1 MNGSE
6 AVPEAVPEVAPIR
19 WFDELDSTNA
29 EARRLAEA
37 REAGPLWIAARRQTQ
52 GRGRRGRAWETAA
65 GNLAATLLT
74 ATDRSPAEA
83 AQLSF
88 VAGLAV
94 ADLTSGFADDVALK
108 WPNDVLLAGAKLAG
122 ILIESGRRAGGGLW
136 LAIGVGVNLADAP
149 EIPGYPATALARHL
163 RPGVQPPGPEAALEA
178 LAAAMARRIAEW
190 SGRGFEPVRRAWLQR
205 AFGLGQAC
213 VARLGDGAALEGV
226 AEGLDEDG
234 ALVLRLASGEL
245 RRITAGDVFFG
256 GG

>member
-1 MNGSE
+1 VSG
-6 AVPEAVPEVAPIR
+6 VPTR

-37 REAGPLWIAARRQTQ
+37 GEAGPLWIAARRQTQ
-52 GRGRRGRAWETAA
+52 GRGRRGRVWETAA
-65 GNLAATLLT
+65 GNLAATLL
-74 ATDRSPAEA
+74 ASTDRPAAEA

-94 ADLTSGFADDVALK
+94 AELADAFADEGLVALK

-122 ILIESGRRAGGGLW
+122 ILIESGRRTGGGLW

-149 EIPGYPATALARHL
+149 DIPDYPATALARHL
-163 RPGVQPPGPEAALEA
+163 RPGASRPSPDAALE
-178 LAAAMARRIAEW
+178 LLSAAMSRRMQHWQDE
-190 SGRGFEPVRRAWLQR
+190 GFEPVRQAWLQR
-205 AFGLGQAC
+205 AFGMGRAC
-213 VARLGDGAALEGV
+213 TARPGDGAALEGV
-226 AEGLDEDG
+226 AEGLDADG
-234 ALVLRLASGEL
+234 SLLLRLASGEL